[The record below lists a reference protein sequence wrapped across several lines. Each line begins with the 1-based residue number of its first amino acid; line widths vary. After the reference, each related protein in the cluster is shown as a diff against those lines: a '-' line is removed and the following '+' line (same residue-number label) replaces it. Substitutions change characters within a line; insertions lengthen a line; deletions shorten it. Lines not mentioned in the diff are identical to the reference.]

1 MTTLKLY
8 ESWGML
14 GKEKTPVY
22 SVTTP
27 ATENYNVITVEMPFP
42 LSENAA
48 GQILVD
54 IDGTTWLLNEVLD
67 ARRDAPCVRWYDG
80 QHTHR
85 TPLTIVS

>member
-1 MTTLKLY
+1 MTLKLY

-27 ATENYNVITVEMPFP
+27 ATEHYDVITVEMPFS
-42 LSENAA
+42 LSENEA

-54 IDGTTWLLNEVLD
+54 INGTTYMLNEVLD
-67 ARRDAPCVRWYDG
+67 ARNDVPCIRWYDG
-80 QHTHR
+80 HYTHR
-85 TPLTIVS
+85 KSLTVL

>member
-27 ATENYNVITVEMPFP
+27 ATEYYDVITVEMPFP
-42 LSENAA
+42 VSENEA

-54 IDGTTWLLNEVLD
+54 IDGMTWMLNDVLE
-67 ARRDAPCVRWYDG
+67 ARHDAPCIRWFDG
-80 QHTHR
+80 FHTHR
-85 TPLTIVS
+85 APLTVL